1 MSLAVHRSSKLI
13 PDFVLH
19 RPETVEQAVALAGR
33 YAGAAS
39 FMAGGVSLIN
49 VMKTGAGSGNVIHLG
64 RLPGFGAIVLR
75 AGRLHIGAGATLWQL
90 QMAPEIDSLPAAVKH
105 AVGQIGNV
113 RIRVKGTIGGNIMA
127 GEANYDVT
135 PIMMALGADMRFAA
149 ADGAVTSYPAIGQ
162 DLPLGALLVSLSVP
176 VSGTW
181 FGYDR
186 TMRPFITMAVGIDHA
201 QGRATA
207 IRVGIACAYQQAFG
221 AAIPLAGLTPGE
233 LGAAAAD
240 LARDWAAALPEPLS
254 DATASGRYRRRL
266 AGVLLRRQIE
276 AFASAATLN

>member
-13 PDFVLH
+13 PDFALH
-19 RPETVEQAVALAGR
+19 RPETVAQAVALAER

-49 VMKTGAGSGNVIHLG
+49 GMKTGVGTGNVIHLG
-64 RLPGFGAIVLR
+64 RLPGFAAIENR
-75 AGRLHIGAGATLWQL
+75 DGRLHIGAGATLWQL
-90 QMAPEIDSLPAAVKH
+90 QMAPEIDCLPRSVKQAVT
-105 AVGQIGNV
+105 QIGNV
-113 RIRVKGTIGGNIMA
+113 RVRLKGTLGGNIMA
-127 GEANYDVT
+127 REANYDVT
-135 PIMMALGADMRFAA
+135 PIMMALGADLDFAA
-149 ADGAVTSYPAIGQ
+149 ADGGVTRFSAIGR
-162 DLPLGALLVSLSVP
+162 DLPTGGLLLSLSVP
-176 VSGTW
+176 TRGTW

-201 QGRATA
+201 QGRAAA
-207 IRVGIACAYQQAFG
+207 IRVGIACAYSQAYG
-221 AAIPLAGLTPGE
+221 AAIPLAGLTPGD
-233 LGAAAAD
+233 LGGAAED

-276 AFASAATLN
+276 SFAAAATLN

>member
-19 RPETVEQAVALAGR
+19 RPETIEDAVALAGR
-33 YAGAAS
+33 YGGAAA

-49 VMKTGAGSGNVIHLG
+49 GMKTGTGAGNVIHLG
-64 RLPGFGAIVLR
+64 RLPGFDVITQHDDRLR
-75 AGRLHIGAGATLWQL
+75 IGAGATLWQL
-90 QMAPEIDSLPAAVKH
+90 QMAPELAVLPQAVRH
-105 AVGQIGNV
+105 AITQIGNV
-113 RIRVKGTIGGNIMA
+113 RVRVKGTIGGNIMA
-127 GEANYDVT
+127 REANYDVL
-135 PIMMALGADMRFAA
+135 PIAMALGADLCFAA
-149 ADGAVTSYPAIGQ
+149 PDGGTTLHPAIEH
-162 DLPLGALLVSLSVP
+162 LPANQLLLSLSVP

-186 TMRPFITMAVGIDHA
+186 TMRPFITMAVGIEPA
-201 QGRATA
+201 RE
-207 IRVGIACAYQQAFG
+207 IRVGIACAYPQAYG
-221 AAIPLAGLTPGE
+221 ATIPISSMTPAA

-240 LARDWAAALPEPLS
+240 LARDWAAALPEPVS

-276 AFASAATLN
+276 AFARTATLN